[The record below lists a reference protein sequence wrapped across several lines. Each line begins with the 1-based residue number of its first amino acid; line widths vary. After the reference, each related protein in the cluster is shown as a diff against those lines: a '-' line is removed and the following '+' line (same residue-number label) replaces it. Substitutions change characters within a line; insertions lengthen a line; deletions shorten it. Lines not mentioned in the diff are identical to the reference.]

1 MSSAEPCEYCG
12 YDVPA
17 SSDRCPHCARPSR
30 FPNVIAAKNPAEQ
43 DALALRHQAALNRAD
58 PAVAAV
64 LQQFATAVGKRSQA
78 VIARYATEMFALA
91 ANDKALY
98 ASFYELVQ
106 AKARLPSDNFWDS
119 VRGVVDEKLFTHYK
133 EHIRFAAL
141 SLDGRGLR
149 RYGDCFFVL
158 KEAMIAHRAT
168 VFEENS
174 VVFMDRL
181 KLPLTAELPTGHRA
195 LWQDRGRLAVVKL
208 ADAISPN
215 LVEGDFPALL
225 IRDGTKPEDDQFIEV
240 HVYGPF
246 SIHSVAAVSQQTR
259 GSAVRHKA
267 LREKLAKFG
276 IPLTEL

>member
-1 MSSAEPCEYCG
+1 MTSAEACEFCS

-30 FPNVIAAKNPAEQ
+30 FPNVIAAKNLAEQ
-43 DALALRHQAALNRAD
+43 DALEARYQAALNRAE
-58 PAVAAV
+58 PSSAPLVQQFETAVAE
-64 LQQFATAVGKRSQA
+64 RSQA

-98 ASFYELVQ
+98 ASFYGLVQ
-106 AKARLPSDNFWDS
+106 GEARLPSDNFWDS
-119 VRGVVDEKLFTHYK
+119 VRGGVDNTLFPNYK

-141 SLDGRGLR
+141 SLDERGLR
-149 RYGDCFFVL
+149 RYGDCFIVL
-158 KEAMIAHRAT
+158 KDDMIAHPAT

-174 VVFMDRL
+174 IVFMDRF
-181 KLPLTAELPTGHRA
+181 KLPLTAELPAGHRA

-208 ADAISPN
+208 ADAINPG
-215 LVEGDFPALL
+215 LAEADFPALL
-225 IRDGTKPEDDQFIEV
+225 IRDGAQPEDDQFIEV
-240 HVYGPF
+240 HVYGPL

-259 GSAVRHKA
+259 GSAIRHKA

-276 IPLTEL
+276 IPLTKI